1 MNNLLEPIKNGIIN
15 IIFLVENSTTFAV
28 ESPIHSGDEV
38 TKQRKNMALL
48 ELADAG
54 SLRDALNL
62 YSNFQFP
69 STNR

>member
-15 IIFLVENSTTFAV
+15 VIFLMENCTTLAV
-28 ESPIHSGDEV
+28 ESLMHDGDEV
-38 TKQRKNMALL
+38 TRQRKNMALL

-69 STNR
+69 STSR